1 MPLNESNVV
10 PRARRLLVYTIDAAN
25 FSDKMDIIFVAEMI
39 EKFGKFVE
47 KFKDVS
53 GSSCSIASRNPYD
66 ELIVVDSVGRNV
78 GCHRGVFSQQSMT
91 IKINAQQLFAVTLF
105 NETGTS
111 VVTFSP
117 AGGSRKK
124 KRKVFL
130 N

>member
-53 GSSCSIASRNPYD
+53 TVNCKPKPK
-66 ELIVVDSVGRNV
+66 
-78 GCHRGVFSQQSMT
+78 T
-91 IKINAQQLFAVTLF
+91 
-105 NETGTS
+105 
-111 VVTFSP
+111 
-117 AGGSRKK
+117 
-124 KRKVFL
+124 
-130 N
+130 

>member
-53 GSSCSIASRNPYD
+53 TVVSVLICS
-66 ELIVVDSVGRNV
+66 
-78 GCHRGVFSQQSMT
+78 
-91 IKINAQQLFAVTLF
+91 QLQT
-105 NETGTS
+105 
-111 VVTFSP
+111 
-117 AGGSRKK
+117 
-124 KRKVFL
+124 
-130 N
+130 

>member
-53 GSSCSIASRNPYD
+53 NATVLPLLFFLTFPIQLQNKTLNKLTK
-66 ELIVVDSVGRNV
+66 LI
-78 GCHRGVFSQQSMT
+78 
-91 IKINAQQLFAVTLF
+91 
-105 NETGTS
+105 
-111 VVTFSP
+111 
-117 AGGSRKK
+117 
-124 KRKVFL
+124 
-130 N
+130 